1 MPRLTSIS
9 QELNSHWKNALTV
22 RLIVSHSRP
31 DCAERKSW
39 SVGTSRSEQH
49 AETAA
54 SVARRIFEPPLLV
67 GYALRLA
74 VSFRR
79 MQQ

>member
-1 MPRLTSIS
+1 MT
-9 QELNSHWKNALTV
+9 AVAV
-22 RLIVSHSRP
+22 RAQGGP
-31 DCAERKSW
+31 GAERKSW

-54 SVARRIFEPPLLV
+54 SVASRIFEPPLLV

>member
-1 MPRLTSIS
+1 VQGGPG
-9 QELNSHWKNALTV
+9 
-22 RLIVSHSRP
+22 
-31 DCAERKSW
+31 AERKSW

-54 SVARRIFEPPLLV
+54 SVASRIFEPPLLV